1 MTTEPMS
8 GAAPTPAGPPDAAT
22 VPPEAVNDLPLSPEY
37 AAAKA
42 ASGFRWVVLALV
54 FFAITINYIDRM
66 VMGILAPDLRE
77 KFNIDNRAYGYITAA
92 FGLSYALGQMVS
104 GRWLDW
110 IGVRIGYAVALTS
123 WSIASMLH
131 ALSTSALG
139 FGLFRGLLGVTES
152 PAYPAAVKTL

>member
-77 KFNIDNRAYGYITAA
+77 RFQISNTAYGYITSA

-110 IGVRIGYAVALTS
+110 VGVRLGYAIALAG
-123 WSIASMLH
+123 WCVASMLH
-131 ALSTSALG
+131 ALPRSAFG
-139 FGLFRGLLGVTES
+139 F
-152 PAYPAAVKTL
+152 